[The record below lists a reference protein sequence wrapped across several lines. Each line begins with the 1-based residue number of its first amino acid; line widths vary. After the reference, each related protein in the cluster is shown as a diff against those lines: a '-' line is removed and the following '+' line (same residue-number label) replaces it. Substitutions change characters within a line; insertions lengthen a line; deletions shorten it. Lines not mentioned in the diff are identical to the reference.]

1 MKHLSR
7 RNPSSEDDRFQL
19 SPAAEDKGMLFI
31 PGCGATPG
39 ITNVMAQRGIKIYE
53 RVEEYGLVVK
63 G

>member
-1 MKHLSR
+1 
-7 RNPSSEDDRFQL
+7 
-19 SPAAEDKGMLFI
+19 MLFI